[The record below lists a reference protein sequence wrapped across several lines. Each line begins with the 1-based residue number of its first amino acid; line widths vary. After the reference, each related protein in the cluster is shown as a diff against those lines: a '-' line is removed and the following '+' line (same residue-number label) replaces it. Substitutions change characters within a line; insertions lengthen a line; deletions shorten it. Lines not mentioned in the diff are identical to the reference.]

1 MRLSSRMAPKV
12 LARQHA
18 SSGEP
23 GPEALENLI
32 RDDAA
37 KWRAIVDASQIK
49 LN

>member
-23 GPEALENLI
+23 GPEAFENLM
-32 RDDAA
+32 REDAA
-37 KWRAIVDASQIK
+37 KSRVIVDALQIK
-49 LN
+49 FN